1 MINLYRKFFIFFA
14 IVVFLLF
21 LVFFLIDDKVT
32 EINCIPNNSYKQRI
46 TNPLYKWFFTVY
58 SNSLEYV
65 ADKHI
70 EGENYETA
78 IKLLTRV
85 SYIQM
90 RLNGTESDE
99 FIYLFDKIKN
109 TSNKKGDFFLLKDSR
124 LRNIFSD
131 CDGLLKS
138 LQRNN

>member
-1 MINLYRKFFIFFA
+1 MINLYRNSIVFFL
-14 IVVFLLF
+14 IVVFLIF
-21 LVFFLIDDKVT
+21 LVFFLSQDRVT
-32 EINCIPNNSYKQRI
+32 EFNCIPNNSYKQRI
-46 TNPLYKWFFTVY
+46 SNPLYKWFFTVY

-70 EGENYETA
+70 EGENYDTA

-90 RLNGTESDE
+90 RLNGLESEE
-99 FIYLFDKIKN
+99 FIELFFKIKT
-109 TSNKKGDFFLLKDSR
+109 TSNKNGEIFSLKDSR
-124 LRNIFSD
+124 LRNIFSS

-138 LQRNN
+138 LQKE

>member
-1 MINLYRKFFIFFA
+1 MINLYRNSIVFFL
-14 IVVFLLF
+14 IVVFLIF
-21 LVFFLIDDKVT
+21 LVFFLSQDRVT
-32 EINCIPNNSYKQRI
+32 EFNCIPNNSYKQRI
-46 TNPLYKWFFTVY
+46 SNPLYKWFFTVY

-70 EGENYETA
+70 EGENYDTA

-90 RLNGTESDE
+90 RLNGLESEE
-99 FIYLFDKIKN
+99 FIELFYKIKT
-109 TSNKKGDFFLLKDSR
+109 TSNKNGEIFLLKDSR
-124 LRNIFSD
+124 LRNIFSS

-138 LQRNN
+138 LQKE

>member
-1 MINLYRKFFIFFA
+1 LINLYRNSIVFFL
-14 IVVFLLF
+14 IVVFLIF
-21 LVFFLIDDKVT
+21 LVSFLSQDRVT
-32 EINCIPNNSYKQRI
+32 EFNCIPNNSYKQRI
-46 TNPLYKWFFTVY
+46 SNPLYKWFFTVY

-70 EGENYETA
+70 EGENYDTA

-90 RLNGTESDE
+90 RLNGLESEE
-99 FIYLFDKIKN
+99 FIELFFKIKT
-109 TSNKKGDFFLLKDSR
+109 TSNKNGEIFSLKDSR
-124 LRNIFSD
+124 LRNIFSS

-138 LQRNN
+138 LQKE